1 MIRLILLLLFLF
13 SCSDDIIDNEISW
26 VRNLSISRNSTELYI
41 QAELSESLDIES
53 IDSVSIDL
61 EYIGSADLEYKQNF
75 ILYDDGV
82 TGGDIIEN
90 NGIYTLIAS
99 SEDLIMPDDS
109 LEIDNISFPTSH
121 RLIQSDLDS
130 IKYSI
135 RIKGNQYSADV
146 NIFDNNNYYIY
157 SENINIDNTEL
168 EVWQDKS
175 LLMVDDDG
183 PEPCDRYLKY
193 EGMPP
198 SRLPYDYSEPI
209 IDIDDW
215 NYLEYKSM
223 FFIEPM
229 DSCGTT
235 GTTTFIFIL
244 TDSDTGE
251 SIQEE
256 KTVVIYGCGDSI
268 CTDEYETN
276 ASCPGDC
283 P

>member
-135 RIKGNQYSADV
+135 RIKGNQYS
-146 NIFDNNNYYIY
+146 
-157 SENINIDNTEL
+157 
-168 EVWQDKS
+168 
-175 LLMVDDDG
+175 
-183 PEPCDRYLKY
+183 
-193 EGMPP
+193 
-198 SRLPYDYSEPI
+198 
-209 IDIDDW
+209 
-215 NYLEYKSM
+215 
-223 FFIEPM
+223 
-229 DSCGTT
+229 
-235 GTTTFIFIL
+235 
-244 TDSDTGE
+244 
-251 SIQEE
+251 
-256 KTVVIYGCGDSI
+256 
-268 CTDEYETN
+268 
-276 ASCPGDC
+276 
-283 P
+283 